1 MVEGSGG
8 TFTYSAQTFT
18 PGSAPVTG
26 YEARNFARIVTASQS
41 ATNHYA
47 LLSHR
52 VEDVRTLANQTATV
66 SFWARASSGTPK
78 VGVAYTQV
86 FDSSDNVNGN
96 ISDITITSSWARYTA
111 TINFPSIVGKTIGTA
126 SNLRIMFWTSAGSSL
141 SVFTNIGVQNTT
153 IDIWGVQLEAGTVA
167 TPFRRN
173 APSIQAELAA
183 CQRYYEIGQGFM
195 FVGYFA
201 LTNVRIANS
210 HYKVTKR
217 ANPTFTTSVIG
228 GGLTGGI
235 SYNSV
240 DNTSWYISNGNSS
253 TEAYSTWIASA
264 EL

>member
-1 MVEGSGG
+1 MNLQTSIE
-8 TFTYSAQTFT
+8 SANSIPLAGQ
-18 PGSAPVTG
+18 SVT
-26 YEARNFARIVTASQS
+26 I
-41 ATNHYA
+41 
-47 LLSHR
+47 
-52 VEDVRTLANQTATV
+52 
-66 SFWARASSGTPK
+66 SFWARAG
-78 VGVAYTQV
+78 A
-86 FDSSDNVNGN
+86 
-96 ISDITITSSWARYTA
+96 
-111 TINFPSIVGKTIGTA
+111 NFS
-126 SNLRIMFWTSAGSSL
+126 SAGSALNLWLPSGSGIDQNVQSTFSGVVDIVNTNVTL
-141 SVFTNIGVQNTT
+141 TTSWQRFTRTGLMPADKTQLGFSVSYIPTGTAGANDWFEIT
-153 IDIWGVQLEAGTVA
+153 GVQLEAGTVA